1 VILAR
6 VLIVDDSAFMRN
18 LLKNV
23 LFKGNLDTVGEAT
36 DGEDAITKYKEL
48 KPDLVT
54 MDIIMPNKD
63 GIAALKEIRR
73 SDQNAKVIMVTAV
86 GQEKLVKSAIKF
98 GAKGYIVKPF
108 QAPKVIEEVKKVLG
122 IDG

>member
-1 VILAR
+1 LAR

>member
-1 VILAR
+1 MAR

>member
-1 VILAR
+1 MILAR